1 RPRSSGPRL
10 RPEIEKIV
18 PLQRIAQAVGLE
30 PPRVALGM
38 GGERRL
44 LVAARQL
51 DALGE
56 ALEID
61 AVTAALAQAEHE
73 IDRAAEQMGDDV
85 RPLREGRVVIE
96 KARPAGAIA
105 AVDRRAVAGD
115 RHPAAVSTISLSAMI
130 VAGVTSVT

>member
-18 PLQRIAQAVGLE
+18 PLQRIAQAIGLE
-30 PPRVALGM
+30 PPGVALGVR
-38 GGERRL
+38 GERRL

-61 AVTAALAQAEHE
+61 AVAAALAQAEHQ
-73 IDRAAEQMGDDV
+73 IDRAAQQMGDDV
-85 RPLREGRVVIE
+85 GALRKRRVVVE
-96 KARPAGAIA
+96 EARPAGALA
-105 AVDRRAVAGD
+105 AVNPRAVAG
-115 RHPAAVSTISLSAMI
+115 
-130 VAGVTSVT
+130 